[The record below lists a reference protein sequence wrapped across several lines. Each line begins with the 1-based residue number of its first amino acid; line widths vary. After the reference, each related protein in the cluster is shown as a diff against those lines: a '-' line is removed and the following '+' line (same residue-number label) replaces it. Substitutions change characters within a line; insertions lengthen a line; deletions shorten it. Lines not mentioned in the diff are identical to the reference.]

1 MSALGCSL
9 KTQDKETNKGK
20 KMIVYRVSDWE
31 ETFAYYASR
40 ESADAFVAL
49 CSEYAAALEEWQ
61 DMGEPEDYDFSR
73 FDGCTPYTVWVEE
86 VTVLP

>member
-1 MSALGCSL
+1 
-9 KTQDKETNKGK
+9 
-20 KMIVYRVSDWE
+20 MIVYRVSDWE

-73 FDGCTPYTVWVEE
+73 FDNCTPYTVWVEE